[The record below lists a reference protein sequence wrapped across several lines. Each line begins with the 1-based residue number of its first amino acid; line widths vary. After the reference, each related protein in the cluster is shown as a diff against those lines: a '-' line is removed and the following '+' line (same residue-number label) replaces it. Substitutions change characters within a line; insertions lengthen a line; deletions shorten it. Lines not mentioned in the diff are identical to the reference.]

1 VGEFAIMAVTL
12 EEMKRD
18 LVSESSPP
26 PSADK
31 KKRGKHKGYEDEEVE
46 KREEHYIHKYSQ
58 HIPLAESVVVAG
70 QPAFLQLVQNNGKK
84 EIKLSTRISLENGS
98 KIDLLPKDEHSYLC
112 QPYVFQS
119 KEELE
124 HYVELANGISNFDPL
139 YKLVKTII
147 SKFIDAEDHY
157 LTLLA
162 ADIIYTYFQDKFGT
176 THYLM
181 CVGDNSSGKNSI
193 LITFANLAYRVLLAT
208 AVSAPNVYT
217 FLGGLEECQGTIAED
232 EVNDLDNDPDKLNI
246 YKSGYSRGSGKVPK
260 IDLSSGRVQ
269 GVYLT
274 YCFKIFASERSLKDS
289 KARGLLD
296 RSFEM
301 KCLVGRPKYNI
312 KEVFD
317 SNNVSLK
324 NELDKTRKLLFAY
337 RMLHHDDIIGDIRLN
352 IVNREAELTKP
363 LIRLFQN
370 SKGVLKDLLPALS
383 KCLNTKRKVKSNSL
397 ESYLYATVRNLVPNH
412 GYTIDNMYIMNELK
426 QITDGEDIPG
436 LQAFYSQDLGKVTIR
451 KVTDTL
457 VDKFRGIRTV
467 TGRDNE
473 RKRGIMFT
481 KEDLDQKGKEYNVP
495 DEIEILEPI
504 EADNSEIDTF
514 DQILS
519 NLGSEGSEGSEI
531 EGVNVNEYEK
541 YSEDEKVDP
550 KVPAD
555 SDSSLTHTVDV
566 IPVIPVIPNPIQNH
580 RTFVAVSKTKLDT
593 GDSKKHDIYWAG
605 SQWYCNNCNK
615 HGDKPYMT
623 KETVCKGEGKNNP
636 K

>member
-1 VGEFAIMAVTL
+1 MAVTL
-12 EEMKRD
+12 EEMKKD
-18 LVSESSPP
+18 LINESSPP
-26 PSADK
+26 QLADK

-58 HIPLAESVVVAG
+58 HIPLAESVLVAG
-70 QPAFLQLVQNNGKK
+70 QPAFLQLVDTKDKEGGMK

-119 KEELE
+119 KEDLE
-124 HYVELANGISNFDPL
+124 HYIELANGISNFDPI

-176 THYLM
+176 THYLT

-296 RSFEM
+296 RSFEI
-301 KCLVGRPKYNI
+301 KCLVGRPKHNI

-317 SNNVSLK
+317 SNNVALR

-337 RMLHHDDIIGDIRLN
+337 RMVHYDDVIEDVHLN

-363 LIRLFQN
+363 LIRLFLN

-397 ESYLYATVRNLVPNH
+397 ESYLYTTVRNLVPNH
-412 GYTIDNMYIMNELK
+412 GYTIDNVYIMDELK
-426 QITDGEDIPG
+426 RITDGEDIPG
-436 LQAFYSQDLGKVTIR
+436 HQAFYSQDLGKVTIR

-473 RKRGIMFT
+473 RKRGVMFT

-504 EADNSEIDTF
+504 ESDNLEIDTF

-531 EGVNVNEYEK
+531 EDVNVNDYEND
-541 YSEDEKVDP
+541 SEDNEKVDP
-550 KVPAD
+550 KVSAD
-555 SDSSLTHTVDV
+555 SDSRPTHTADV

-580 RTFVAVSKTKLDT
+580 RTFVAVSKTELEA

-605 SQWYCNNCNK
+605 SQWFCNNCNQ

-623 KETVCKGEGKNNP
+623 KETSCKENKEN
-636 K
+636 KK